1 MVCNKGWLIEPE
13 GIVFTATLWLS
24 FCANLTMIFAF
35 PNEYVQKHFILTLT
49 CTSWIALLY
58 LNLLKLNFFEGKI
71 ACTKS
76 QTYVSI
82 FGIATS
88 VISAVILLFSDGKFD
103 SAHEDASQNSGI
115 NWFCMMEQFI
125 VALLYLSI
133 IFIEKVVAYAK
144 TLKLCMPG
152 NKTKSESV
160 APPQETNDNFEKTNF
175 EALNTQHIVIPIEVA
190 KVEEIESTA
199 EVEQNEVE
207 QNSENEKVEQTPED
221 ASYEV
226 IPEQNNK
233 QASDEQVMQN
243 AEENQQH
250 SVTEASENDE
260 LLTAPTKERHA
271 DVAPRSN
278 DDKRKDSDV

>member
-13 GIVFTATLWLS
+13 GIVFSATLWLS

-88 VISAVILLFSDGKFD
+88 VISAVILLFSDSKFD
-103 SAHEDASQNSGI
+103 SAHEDATQNSGI
-115 NWFCMMEQFI
+115 NWFCMMEQCV

-152 NKTKSESV
+152 NKKSESV
-160 APPQETNDNFEKTNF
+160 APPQETNDNFEKADF

-190 KVEEIESTA
+190 EVEEVESEIE
-199 EVEQNEVE
+199 QH
-207 QNSENEKVEQTPED
+207 SEDEKVEHTPED

-233 QASDEQVMQN
+233 QASAEQAIQN

-250 SVTEASENDE
+250 SESVSENDE
-260 LLTAPTKERHA
+260 LLNEAPTKERHA

-278 DDKRKDSDV
+278 DDKKADSDV